1 MPAACTGLP
10 VTGTLQLGGLLQL
23 GCSCNRGAPAN
34 SGTSVSRGSHA
45 WQSPLYHTQGCHGAA
60 MRPRQCRWGVGDR
73 AGADPP
79 PAVSATR
86 RWPLHHPS
94 WGHDHHRNRCT
105 SKGGKQQNPTG
116 KEGRRVAGAVPV
128 QLGQGSV
135 PTCPH
140 VSPQCQHGATDI
152 HKALSTGTWDPSIG
166 GLCVCQHSPRCVC
179 FLPSVVQI
187 FRFLK
192 SAGSFA
198 EREGDCWSTL
208 GALKTLRL
216 PHYVGAEHLIPKL
229 GELWALAEWHSFWEG
244 GVESPCV
251 PMRCMA
257 IAAAGCCHSA
267 SLPSPC
273 PLHAP

>member
-1 MPAACTGLP
+1 MKTLKPARVFLSAGRLCWGRLCASCVHRAPSNGDPSTGGALA
-10 VTGTLQLGGLLQL
+10 VGVLL
-23 GCSCNRGAPAN
+23 R
-34 SGTSVSRGSHA
+34 SRGSCKQQDFCKQGVSRVA
-45 WQSPLYHTQGCHGAA
+45 EPIVPYPRMPRGCHAPQAVPVGGWG
-60 MRPRQCRWGVGDR
+60 PRRCG
-73 AGADPP
+73 PP

-140 VSPQCQHGATDI
+140 VSPQCQHGATGI

-229 GELWALAEWHSFWEG
+229 GEL
-244 GVESPCV
+244 
-251 PMRCMA
+251 
-257 IAAAGCCHSA
+257 
-267 SLPSPC
+267 
-273 PLHAP
+273 